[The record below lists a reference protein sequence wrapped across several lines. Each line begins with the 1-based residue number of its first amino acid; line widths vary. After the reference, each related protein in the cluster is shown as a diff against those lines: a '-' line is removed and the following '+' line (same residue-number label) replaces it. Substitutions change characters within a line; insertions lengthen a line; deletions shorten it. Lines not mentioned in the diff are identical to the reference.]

1 MMRDHHGEDNDD
13 SDEDEDGEDDG
24 GEVADYPGLPPRV
37 HCSRRLHVGSEK
49 RFKERRQIYIEKIK
63 KRENGA
69 KLKDMRKIITS
80 QTSRVPRQ
88 QGRVRRGPE
97 V

>member
-37 HCSRRLHVGSEK
+37 HCSRRLHVGS
-49 RFKERRQIYIEKIK
+49 
-63 KRENGA
+63 
-69 KLKDMRKIITS
+69 LKHPAFHVSKGESSMAISMEFATRHLW
-80 QTSRVPRQ
+80 
-88 QGRVRRGPE
+88 PE
-97 V
+97 ETRLQSWESGLKTR

>member
-24 GEVADYPGLPPRV
+24 GEVADYPGLPPCV

-49 RFKERRQIYIEKIK
+49 
-63 KRENGA
+63 GT
-69 KLKDMRKIITS
+69 DS
-80 QTSRVPRQ
+80 
-88 QGRVRRGPE
+88 RRGDKYT
-97 V
+97 

>member
-49 RFKERRQIYIEKIK
+49 IQGEETNIHRKIQEKRKRRQIEGLK
-63 KRENGA
+63 KDNHLSNIPRSTSARESPA
-69 KLKDMRKIITS
+69 W
-80 QTSRVPRQ
+80 P
-88 QGRVRRGPE
+88 
-97 V
+97 